1 MVALVASKPL
11 LPATAAALGTPS
23 GRAWHKQHPQQAM
36 VRYGLLGTLHLV
48 HVWGVLLAGREAAT
62 RSTLQ
67 HLSQS
72 ITKCCHPLDGSIQ
85 DAEH

>member
-1 MVALVASKPL
+1 
-11 LPATAAALGTPS
+11 
-23 GRAWHKQHPQQAM
+23 
-36 VRYGLLGTLHLV
+36 
-48 HVWGVLLAGREAAT
+48 LLAGREAAT